1 MRAIGIFLFGIGFLL
16 VAGVGVTIGLRHMP
30 EGGPMALFQDD
41 TAPALATTVAP
52 DMPVAAR
59 AVRAPRAP
67 EPLDLPASFTE
78 ITRED
83 LRPAAPAS
91 LDYTPQVREVTT
103 YRMIDGLRL
112 RRAAVYD
119 GGTGPTARPVVIL
132 FHGASRDELS
142 MIDMWDD
149 TADAHG
155 LILISLKSDG
165 GTWDPNTDDTDL
177 LARALDAAGAD
188 FPIDRNRM
196 FLFGHSA
203 GSIYAQLL
211 ANRADGP
218 WIAVAGHAGTLPA
231 HWILPRNDAP
241 PIRHYLGSSD
251 GIFAPH
257 DARQSAENLA
267 QMGHFS
273 ELILIPGHTHWFYEG
288 GPAIAEDAWRWFADV
303 MGEPAG

>member
-1 MRAIGIFLFGIGFLL
+1 MRAIGIILFGFGLFLVL
-16 VAGVGVTIGLRHMP
+16 GVGATIGLRHMP
-30 EGGPMALFQDD
+30 EGGPMALFQTD
-41 TAPALATTVAP
+41 P
-52 DMPVAAR
+52 
-59 AVRAPRAP
+59 AP
-67 EPLDLPASFTE
+67 ETTTTTPGVTSIIPRVTPPQPVDLPASFSE
-78 ITRED
+78 QQRAD
-83 LRPAAPAS
+83 LRPSAPS
-91 LDYTPQVREVTT
+91 NLDYTPQTRDVST
-103 YRMIDGLRL
+103 YRMIEGLGL
-112 RRAAVYD
+112 RRASVYD
-119 GGTGPTARPVVIL
+119 GGTGPDPRPVVIL

-165 GTWDPNTDDTDL
+165 ATWDPNSDDTGI
-177 LARALDAAGAD
+177 LARALDAAEAD

-211 ANRADGP
+211 ANRANGP
-218 WIAVAGHAGTLPA
+218 WLAVAGHAGTLPV
-231 HWILPRNDAP
+231 HWQQPQENAP

-251 GIFAPH
+251 GIFAPF

-267 QMGHFS
+267 EMGHFS

-288 GPAIAEDAWRWFADV
+288 GPAIAEDTWQWFAEI
-303 MGEPAG
+303 MAEPAG